1 MSTLPF
7 AGDDR
12 REHAECLF
20 EGALAVPRGDRA
32 RFVVDACG
40 DDAALAAE
48 LLSLLEHA
56 EAGEQFFARLAGAML
71 PAPLGVPST
80 VCARYEIIGLIGAGG
95 MGSVYRA
102 HDTRLDR
109 DVALKFLPPHLSL
122 APGAEGQ
129 LLLEA
134 RAAAGLEH
142 INICTVHEVGETD
155 EGQPFIAMALYEGES
170 LKERLTRGPLPPS
183 EAIDIA
189 CQVAR
194 GLGAAHARG
203 IVHRDV
209 KPGNIVLT
217 TDGTAKLLDFG
228 LATMQ
233 DGRVTTGM
241 TPGTV
246 PYMSPEQ
253 TRGQS
258 VGPGS
263 DLWSLGVVIY
273 EMLSGIR
280 PFQGENNHEII
291 DAIRHAS
298 VEPLPSVASGASAS
312 LDRIIERLLQKEPSH
327 RHPSTDALLA
337 DLAEELSSPV
347 SVATRPPAPASRW
360 RRTAMLLMALSA
372 MGASAAWWLIH
383 HAPYRR
389 VVSGG
394 TLSASMPRTLA
405 LLPFDN
411 ADRNPDA
418 DYLTQGLTQELT
430 RSLSRLSSVR
440 VVRRTSASTVT
451 GTGRSLQEIGRL
463 LNVNAVLA
471 GELQNSNGRRR
482 VSARLVDVADGAVL
496 WSKTYEPGP
505 ADLIAL
511 PRELAVQIATALAI
525 ELSPVER
532 GRIGRPGTRS
542 HEALASYM
550 KGRYFANQRNAAA
563 YRLAIGYFA
572 QAIAADS
579 QYGAPW
585 AGLAAVYSQQGMSGQ
600 LSPQEAQRL
609 AKTAALRAVALDD
622 ASAEAHAI
630 LGVYLHDYAWSS
642 QDAERELRRAI
653 ELDPGYALAHFY
665 YSTMLRSVHRF
676 DEAIAQL
683 TIAIELDPLVPAF
696 NETLGFTLI
705 AAGRMDEALPRLRT
719 ALELDSTYWRAHA
732 VLGYYFELTHR
743 YEDAVREYERAN
755 QLAGPTAHRTT
766 ADLARLAALTGR
778 KDEAVRLVA
787 MLQSRTARTA
797 IYEPAVASA
806 YHALGDDASAY
817 NWLEH
822 SYRQRQPELRFLIG
836 DRRFQ
841 SMLGDPRFI
850 ALLGRL
856 RLPR

>member
-1 MSTLPF
+1 
-7 AGDDR
+7 
-12 REHAECLF
+12 
-20 EGALAVPRGDRA
+20 
-32 RFVVDACG
+32 
-40 DDAALAAE
+40 
-48 LLSLLEHA
+48 
-56 EAGEQFFARLAGAML
+56 
-71 PAPLGVPST
+71 
-80 VCARYEIIGLIGAGG
+80 
-95 MGSVYRA
+95 
-102 HDTRLDR
+102 
-109 DVALKFLPPHLSL
+109 
-122 APGAEGQ
+122 
-129 LLLEA
+129 
-134 RAAAGLEH
+134 
-142 INICTVHEVGETD
+142 
-155 EGQPFIAMALYEGES
+155 
-170 LKERLTRGPLPPS
+170 
-183 EAIDIA
+183 
-189 CQVAR
+189 
-194 GLGAAHARG
+194 
-203 IVHRDV
+203 
-209 KPGNIVLT
+209 
-217 TDGTAKLLDFG
+217 
-228 LATMQ
+228 
-233 DGRVTTGM
+233 
-241 TPGTV
+241 
-246 PYMSPEQ
+246 
-253 TRGQS
+253 
-258 VGPGS
+258 
-263 DLWSLGVVIY
+263 
-273 EMLSGIR
+273 
-280 PFQGENNHEII
+280 
-291 DAIRHAS
+291 
-298 VEPLPSVASGASAS
+298 
-312 LDRIIERLLQKEPSH
+312 
-327 RHPSTDALLA
+327 
-337 DLAEELSSPV
+337 
-347 SVATRPPAPASRW
+347 
-360 RRTAMLLMALSA
+360 
-372 MGASAAWWLIH
+372 
-383 HAPYRR
+383 
-389 VVSGG
+389 
-394 TLSASMPRTLA
+394 MPRTLA